1 MEMRLEKDSLGVVEV
16 PAGAM
21 YGAQTQR
28 AVENYPISGMRAS
41 QFLIRAMGMVKKAA
55 AEANGELGVVSKE
68 RAEAIARAAQEVIDG
83 EWDGEFVVDVFQ
95 AGAGVSFHMNA
106 NEVVANRA
114 NQIVARE
121 QGGAVEL
128 IGGAKE
134 SGPQGLKPGSL
145 LSLYGTAEAVPLTTD
160 DSAQRCDS
168 TKATTEILRVA
179 QNDDGGRAVG
189 EAKLSV
195 GKADSSAALRNDNKK
210 AEAVRVADA
219 EAAALGKY
227 EWVHPNDHVNYGQS
241 TNDVF
246 PTAMRLGTLLAL
258 EGLYPVLD
266 SLAEGF
272 ALKATEFDGVVKA
285 GRTHMQ
291 DATPIR
297 LGQEFAAYGV
307 AIRKA
312 GESLQRASAGLR
324 ELGLGGSAVGT
335 GINTHPEY
343 RKLAIAKLAAIS
355 GQKLF
360 PASDMRWAMQ
370 SCGPMAEVSAALRGL
385 ALEVIRIANDLR
397 LMASGPN
404 TGFNEIALP
413 SLQPGSSI
421 MPGKI
426 NPVLAELAAMV
437 GFQVVGNDTAV
448 ALAVQ
453 AGQLELNVMMPTMA
467 YNVLQSVAILT
478 NTLRELDARCVR
490 GITAN
495 RARCEFYAQSTVALA
510 TALNPYIGYAK
521 AAELVKESIAS
532 GRSVIEIARER
543 GVLSEAQIKEILD
556 VGKMTGA

>member
-1 MEMRLEKDSLGVVEV
+1 MAEMREEKDSLGVVEV

-28 AVENYPISGMRAS
+28 AVENYPISGMRAAPA
-41 QFLIRAMGMVKKAA
+41 LIRAIGMVKKAA

-68 RAEAIARAAQEVIDG
+68 RAEAIARAAEEVIEG
-83 EWDGEFVVDVFQ
+83 KWDTEFVVDVFQ

-114 NQIVARE
+114 NQLMARGKVRGE
-121 QGGAVEL
+121 D
-128 IGGAKE
+128 K
-134 SGPQGLKPGSL
+134 
-145 LSLYGTAEAVPLTTD
+145 TN
-160 DSAQRCDS
+160 
-168 TKATTEILRVA
+168 TEILDFV
-179 QNDDGGRAVG
+179 QNDDTNSELGIA
-189 EAKLSV
+189 
-195 GKADSSAALRNDNKK
+195 
-210 AEAVRVADA
+210 
-219 EAAALGKY
+219 AAALGKY

-266 SLAEGF
+266 GLAEGF
-272 ALKATEFDGVVKA
+272 ALKAREFDGVVKS

-307 AIRKA
+307 AIGKA
-312 GESLQRASAGLR
+312 KESIARAAEGLR

-343 RKLAIAKLAAIS
+343 RGLAIAKLEGIS
-355 GQKLF
+355 GQRLRAAK
-360 PASDMRWAMQ
+360 DMRWAMQ

-448 ALAVQ
+448 AMAVQ

-467 YNVLQSVAILT
+467 YNVLQSVSILT
-478 NTLRELDARCVR
+478 NALRELDTRCVR

-495 RARCEFYAQSTVALA
+495 RARCEWYAQSTVALA

-521 AAELVKESIAS
+521 VAELVKESVAT
-532 GRSVIEIARER
+532 GRSVIEVAREK
-543 GVLSEAQIKEILD
+543 GVLSEEQVREILD